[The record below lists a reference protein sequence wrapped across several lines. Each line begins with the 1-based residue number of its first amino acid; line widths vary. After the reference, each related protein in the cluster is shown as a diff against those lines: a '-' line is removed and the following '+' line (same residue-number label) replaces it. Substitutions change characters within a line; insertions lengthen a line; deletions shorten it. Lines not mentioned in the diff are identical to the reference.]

1 MVRRVEE
8 EGVTKVNTPPIIR
21 IDARDWTGDPRI
33 RLVSLAARG
42 LWLECLC
49 IMRSA
54 PRTGYLETSAGVPLP
69 EVALARI
76 TGAQESDISALM
88 RELLAAGIP
97 DIEAESGVWHCR
109 RMSAEAAKALKCGAA
124 GRRGGGNPA
133 LKSDERKPRERDER
147 KAAKPDKEPKVEAAS
162 AVTEAVPFAALM
174 SPEQS
179 ASHEFTAAWI
189 QWIDFRKHKKNAIQ
203 DNTARLQLSK
213 LSAYADIATQVA
225 VIEQSIMQGWTG
237 LFDLKP
243 SSSTILLRNPSTRV
257 RPVMDTSA
265 DDFAGQIDAAMER
278 SAVEQ

>member
-1 MVRRVEE
+1 V
-8 EGVTKVNTPPIIR
+8 KTPLIK
-21 IDARDWTGDPRI
+21 IDVRDWTGDPRL

-54 PRTGYLETSAGVPLP
+54 PRTGYLETSRGVPVPDGSLARIAGVPKEELP
-69 EVALARI
+69 
-76 TGAQESDISALM
+76 ALM
-88 RELLAAGIP
+88 RELLDAGIP

-109 RMSAEAAKALKCGAA
+109 RMSAEAAKAIKCGAA